1 MCVYVCSCVY
11 MSMSAPCEHIC
22 ACMREYIHVDVCLM
36 CGFKHMCVLMCA
48 HVCEYVCMHVCA
60 CVRAYV
66 CAPMH
71 AHVLIRVHVSA
82 CTNSQ
87 RKVMSVLFCHSPL
100 YSLPKC
106 LTRREDRLAASKPKG
121 SSRLSP
127 NAQDWDYRPVPL

>member
-1 MCVYVCSCVY
+1 MRVCVYVCSCVY
-11 MSMSAPCEHIC
+11 MSMSAPCEYIC

-48 HVCEYVCMHVCA
+48 HVCEYVC
-60 CVRAYV
+60 
-66 CAPMH
+66 APMH
-71 AHVLIRVHVSA
+71 ARVLIRVHVSA

-87 RKVMSVLFCHSPL
+87 RKVMSVLFCHFPL

-106 LTRREDRLAASKPKG
+106 LTRLEDRLAASKPKG

-127 NAQDWDYRPVPL
+127 NTQDWDYRPVPL